1 MQVQEVSV
9 RNSLG
14 LHARAC
20 TKIVQA
26 AARFSCDIWITA
38 KGRRASARNILAVML
53 LSASVGTVVRLEA
66 DGPGE
71 VGAMREISALFQ
83 DGFGES
89 S

>member
-9 RNSLG
+9 SNSLG

-20 TKIVQA
+20 TKIVQTA
-26 AARFSCDIWITA
+26 SRFPCDFWITA
-38 KGRRASARNILAVML
+38 KGQRASARNILAVML

-71 VGAMREISALFQ
+71 VGAMCEISALFQ
-83 DGFGES
+83 NKFGES
-89 S
+89 T